1 MTRVISSFRRVR
13 LAIAPAS
20 ALLCLLLFTGAAQA
34 NWTPDGVLVY
44 AGTTTQIYPT
54 VCTDFAGGAIVVW
67 RDYDFPTQPY
77 DQLYAQ
83 RLDAAGNPLWG
94 PNGVRVAAS
103 TGDQRVPS
111 ILALPGGGAMIAWEE
126 DRNGNWDIYAQRLT
140 AAGTVAAG
148 WPATGLRVSPYPN
161 HELDPFLVTDSYD
174 GGIVVWDMIYST
186 TDWDVRAA
194 RVLGSGAVDTTWPN
208 SGIVQV
214 TGALTLARYPCA
226 VTDDA
231 GGFYVAWQDSNAMT
245 AEADVYASH
254 VSATGQ
260 PVFGWG
266 ANGNAICAAAGWQGH
281 PRLVK
286 DDAAGAIAGWR
297 DARYDPDGDIW
308 ATRLGEFGAE
318 LWGVGGIPVCIAD
331 YVQGDD
337 WRPAAVLDV
346 HGGAIFA
353 WPDERDRFGTSYDV
367 YAQRVDAAGNRL
379 WDSTG
384 VRLCDAPGVQ
394 YRVALCS
401 DGLGGAL
408 AVWEDQRVDKDIY
421 GQHVT
426 LDGRR
431 AWPRAGLPF
440 CAATGSQRWPEVV
453 DNGVWGAIAVWDD
466 SRSGTS
472 TDVYAGQ
479 IDGFSNLVAVNAPG
493 GWDAPAVPRNQ
504 PGAGPGNVHVTPVL
518 DGNTNDT
525 WLSYQTDLF
534 GPNPVP
540 EFYTDCLVDDSFG
553 YVTVFPEGWVPQ
565 WWMGYDLGPLEV
577 RGGRHT
583 VSLFADSWDVVPEA
597 EAGES
602 DNFWQ
607 QQWVWSPLG
616 LTRNVPLERTLPPPW
631 GNLGYPNSDGMLFAR
646 TSLDKAWLV
655 SVAAR
660 ASGDD
665 YDLYVY
671 DDYSNSS
678 AGFSN
683 YVGGSAYGLNNT
695 DFVVGNFA
703 GTPAAVFPAV
713 VCFDPAGGGYNYY
726 ANATDALGRE
736 SGAMPSRWEHVVM
749 PTGQAADVY
758 EAYLVRGTQYYF
770 TAYKETGDSDLE
782 VDVFPATAGGIW
794 GRGGAAAVSA
804 PTDPGVV
811 QAVYTPPAS
820 GWCPVVVCQSTGD
833 YVVFGVTY
841 TLVWDTRPPVDVPD
855 APAESF
861 ALAFRGAAP
870 NPMRD
875 ATQLEFTLSRP
886 GPVRLEIFDLRGR
899 CLRQLTATDL
909 DAGRH
914 AVSWDGRTDA
924 GASVPA
930 GVCWARLTAEGQ
942 EIVRRIAVVR

>member
-1 MTRVISSFRRVR
+1 MTRSVGSDWRVR
-13 LAIAPAS
+13 LAAVLLAAS
-20 ALLCLLLFTGAAQA
+20 LCASLLPGVALA

-44 AGTTTQIYPT
+44 AGTTSQIFPV
-54 VCTDFAGGAIVVW
+54 VCPDLTGGAIVVW
-67 RDYDFPTQPY
+67 RDYSFPSQPY

-83 RLDAAGNPLWG
+83 RLDAAGVPQWG
-94 PNGVRVAAS
+94 PDGVRVAAS

-111 ILALPGGGAMIAWEE
+111 ILAMPGGGAMIAWEE

-148 WPATGLRVSPYPN
+148 WPANGLRVSPYPN
-161 HELDPFLVTDSYD
+161 HELDPFLITDSYD
-174 GGIVVWDMIYST
+174 GGIIVWDMIYST
-186 TDWDVRAA
+186 TDWDIRAA
-194 RVLGSGAVDTTWPN
+194 HVLGNGVVDTSWPN
-208 SGIVQV
+208 GGIAQV
-214 TGALTLARYPCA
+214 TGALTLASYPCA

-231 GGFYVAWQDSNAMT
+231 GGFYVAWQDSNAMS
-245 AEADVYASH
+245 AQADVYASH
-254 VSATGQ
+254 LNATGQ
-260 PVFGWG
+260 PIFGWG
-266 ANGNAICAAAGWQGH
+266 PNGNAICAAPGWQGH
-281 PRLVK
+281 PRLVR
-286 DDAAGAIAGWR
+286 DDAAGAIAVWR

-318 LWGVGGIPVCIAD
+318 LWGAGGIPVCIAD
-331 YVQGDD
+331 YVQGDN
-337 WRPAAVLDV
+337 WRVAAAPDV
-346 HGGAIFA
+346 HGGAVFA

-408 AVWEDQRVDKDIY
+408 AVWEDQRAGADIY

-426 LDGRR
+426 LDGQR

-440 CAATGSQRWPEVV
+440 CAAAGSQRWPEVI

-466 SRSGTS
+466 FRSGTS

-479 IDGFSNLVAVNAPG
+479 LDGFSNLVAVNTPP

-504 PGAGPGNVHVTPVL
+504 TGAGPGDVHVTPAL
-518 DGNTNDT
+518 DGNSNST
-525 WLSYQTDLF
+525 WLNYQTDLY

-553 YVTVFPEGWVPQ
+553 YVTVFPEGSLPQ
-565 WWMGYDLGPLEV
+565 WWMGYDVGPLEV

-583 VSLFADSWDVVPEA
+583 VSLFADSWGVVPES
-597 EAGES
+597 EAGEF

-607 QQWVWSPLG
+607 GQWVWSPLP
-616 LTRNVPLERTLPPPW
+616 LARNTPQQRALPPEW
-631 GNLGYPNSDGMLFAR
+631 GNLSYPNSDGMGFAR
-646 TSLDKAWLV
+646 PYLANAWLV
-655 SVAAR
+655 SAAPR
-660 ASGDD
+660 AFNDD

-671 DDYSNSS
+671 DDYGGST

-683 YVGGSAYGLNNT
+683 FIGGSRYGLNYT
-695 DFVVGNFA
+695 DFVVGHYTTA
-703 GTPAAVFPAV
+703 PATVYPAV
-713 VCFDPAGGGYNYY
+713 VCYNRAGGGYNYF
-726 ANATDALGRE
+726 ANATDAWGRE
-736 SGAMPSRWEHVVM
+736 SSVMPSRWEHVVM

-758 EAYLVRGTQYYF
+758 EAYLAGGTQYYF
-770 TAYKETGDSDLE
+770 TAIREAGESDLE
-782 VDVFPATAGGIW
+782 VSVFPATGGGIW

-804 PTDPGVV
+804 PTGPAVV
-811 QAVYTPPAS
+811 QAVYTPSVS
-820 GWCPVVVCQSTGD
+820 GWYPVVVCQSTGD
-833 YVVFGVTY
+833 YVVYGVNY
-841 TLVWDTRPPVDVPD
+841 TLIWDTQPSTDVPD
-855 APAESF
+855 TPPETF
-861 ALAFRGAAP
+861 ELAFRGASP

-875 ATQLEFTLSRP
+875 ATQIEFTLSRP

-899 CLRQLTATDL
+899 RLRQLTDASL
-909 DAGRH
+909 EAGRH
-914 AVSWDGRTDA
+914 VVGWNGCTDA
-924 GASVPA
+924 GASVPT
-930 GVCWARLTAEGQ
+930 GMCWAKLTAEGQ